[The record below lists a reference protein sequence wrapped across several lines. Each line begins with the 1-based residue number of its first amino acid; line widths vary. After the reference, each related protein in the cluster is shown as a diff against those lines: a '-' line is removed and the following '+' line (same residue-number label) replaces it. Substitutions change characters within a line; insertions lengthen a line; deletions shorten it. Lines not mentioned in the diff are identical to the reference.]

1 MRYSVY
7 DLELKYKEKK
17 YLLNAIKKNQITSG
31 DYLKDFQN
39 EFKKI
44 CKSKYALA
52 VSNGTNALHLCCKA
66 IGIKKGDE
74 VLVSSSTNMAS
85 AFAISYCGAT
95 PIPIDILRDT
105 WQIDS
110 NIIEK
115 KITKKTKAIMVVH
128 LFGQAVEMNKIKIIA
143 RKHKLKIIEDCAEAH
158 GVHYKKKHVGN
169 FGDVAAYSFYFN
181 KSITSG
187 EGGMVCTNSKKI
199 YNYVKSYRNLCY
211 GKKNRFL
218 HTGIGY
224 NYRLSNLHSALG
236 YGITKNFKEILKNKK
251 RIYDSY
257 FVELSK
263 INGIEI
269 PKISINTTNYVMWVF
284 NILINK
290 NFPINRNKLM
300 FELRKVGIETREAFT
315 PVNQQIIYYSNF
327 KNKIAKNSCK
337 NANYVM
343 KNGIYLPSGNNLKKK
358 DIKYICNQ
366 IKLIANR

>member
-1 MRYSVY
+1 M
-7 DLELKYKEKK
+7 L
-17 YLLNAIKKNQITSG
+17 
-31 DYLKDFQN
+31 
-39 EFKKI
+39 
-44 CKSKYALA
+44 
-52 VSNGTNALHLCCKA
+52 
-66 IGIKKGDE
+66 
-74 VLVSSSTNMAS
+74 
-85 AFAISYCGAT
+85 
-95 PIPIDILRDT
+95 
-105 WQIDS
+105 W
-110 NIIEK
+110 
-115 KITKKTKAIMVVH
+115 
-128 LFGQAVEMNKIKIIA
+128 
-143 RKHKLKIIEDCAEAH
+143 
-158 GVHYKKKHVGN
+158 
-169 FGDVAAYSFYFN
+169 
-181 KSITSG
+181 
-187 EGGMVCTNSKKI
+187 
-199 YNYVKSYRNLCY
+199 
-211 GKKNRFL
+211 KKNRFL

>member
-31 DYLKDFQN
+31 DYLKNFQN

-44 CKSKYALA
+44 CKSKFALA

-158 GVHYKKKHVGN
+158 GVHYKKKH
-169 FGDVAAYSFYFN
+169 FS
-181 KSITSG
+181 
-187 EGGMVCTNSKKI
+187 
-199 YNYVKSYRNLCY
+199 
-211 GKKNRFL
+211 RFL
-218 HTGIGY
+218 
-224 NYRLSNLHSALG
+224 R
-236 YGITKNFKEILKNKK
+236 
-251 RIYDSY
+251 
-257 FVELSK
+257 
-263 INGIEI
+263 
-269 PKISINTTNYVMWVF
+269 
-284 NILINK
+284 
-290 NFPINRNKLM
+290 
-300 FELRKVGIETREAFT
+300 
-315 PVNQQIIYYSNF
+315 
-327 KNKIAKNSCK
+327 
-337 NANYVM
+337 
-343 KNGIYLPSGNNLKKK
+343 
-358 DIKYICNQ
+358 
-366 IKLIANR
+366 